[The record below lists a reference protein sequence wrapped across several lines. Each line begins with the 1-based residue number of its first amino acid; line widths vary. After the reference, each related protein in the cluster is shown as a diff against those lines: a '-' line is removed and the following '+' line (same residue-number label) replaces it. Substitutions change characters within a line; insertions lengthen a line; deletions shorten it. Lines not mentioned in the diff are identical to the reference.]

1 MMPHPFND
9 LLDNSFTNQ
18 FVFLGNRLFIKL
30 RYKTITAQI
39 MSSVILSKMIEC
51 IINDIFPYAFHF
63 YRIIAEM
70 LEHIIIEYCIM
81 NTIL

>member
-1 MMPHPFND
+1 MMHHPFND
-9 LLDNSFTNQ
+9 LLDNSFGNK

-51 IINDIFPYAFHF
+51 IINDIFPYVSHL
-63 YRIIAEM
+63 YRIDAFNRYGKIRT
-70 LEHIIIEYCIM
+70 
-81 NTIL
+81 NRN